1 MRQFIRDSL
10 TSVLRLLLAAAIGV
24 GAAISPAL
32 AANPTIESITVKWRD
47 AVLPDSTSALPDAAR
62 AALSAALR
70 MPFIEVGRA
79 RDGAFRLDLPGSLSI
94 DEARAAINRLRML
107 PQVLYADIEEQP
119 SRLSENASVQK
130 ASPGGPPIRR
140 MIVKYRDAEIT
151 EASHRNN
158 PLPAFLAQRLSAMA
172 GQPIAH
178 ERAMSGGAFV
188 VKLFELLP
196 LGQAK
201 SLARYLE
208 TDPAIEYAEPDLLKH
223 PSVVPNDALFASQWH
238 YMSPAAEPGG
248 TNLPAAWE
256 VTTGAT
262 AIVTAVLDT
271 GHLPAHPDLAGRF
284 VVGYD
289 FIGDVQVANDGGGR
303 DADPT
308 DPGDWI
314 TSAENA
320 SGYFEGC
327 GARNSSFHG
336 SHVAGTIG
344 AASNNGSG
352 VAGVNWISKILPVR
366 VLGKC
371 GGYTSDIA
379 DAIRWSVGIAVPGLS
394 ANTNPARVLNLSFG
408 GYACDGNGQ
417 NCACDNTSQNAINA
431 AINAGAAV
439 VVAAGNGNASA
450 IEESPANCNG
460 VITVAATGRSGQR
473 ASYSNYGALVEISAP
488 GGSDGSGVLSTLN
501 NGATSPNPTG
511 YTYAWYQGTS
521 MATPHVAGIA
531 SLILSVNP
539 SLTPSQVLAMIQT
552 TARAFPIGTGRDCTT
567 ALCGAGIIDAA
578 AAVLAAANAAARP
591 TTTTLTSSANPA
603 TSGASVA
610 FTATVTGTA
619 PSGTVNFADGGASIA
634 GCDAV
639 ALTGTGNTRTAGCST
654 NALPVGSH
662 SIVANY
668 SGDAANA
675 ASASTPLAQAID
687 APPSGGSNVALASV
701 GAVASASSS
710 YSGGYPVAAINN
722 NERTGAG
729 WGSGGGWNDATVG
742 AFPDW
747 VQINFN
753 GTKTIDRV
761 VVYTLQD
768 NYASP
773 IEPSDTLTF
782 SAYGVTDFMLQ
793 AWNGSAWVTFATVTG
808 NNLVKRTVTFPAVT
822 TDRIRVHITNARDG
836 YSRITEIAA
845 WGVDAPTPPSGG
857 SNVALASVGAVAS
870 ASSSYSGGYPVAAI
884 NNNERTGAGWGSGG
898 GWNDATVGAFPD
910 WVQINFNGTKTID
923 RVVVYTLQDNYA
935 SPIEPSDT
943 LTFSAYGVT
952 DFMLQAWNGSAWVT
966 FATVTGN
973 NLVKRTVTFPA
984 VTTDRI
990 RVHITNARDG
1000 YSRITEIAAWGVDA
1014 PTPPSGGSNV
1024 ALASVGAVASAS
1036 SSYSGGYPVAAINN
1050 NERTG
1055 AGWGSGGG
1063 WNDATVGAFPDW
1075 VQINFNGT
1083 KTIDRVVVYT
1093 LQDNYASPIEPSDTL
1108 TFSAYGVTDFMLQA
1122 WNGSAWVTFATV
1134 TGNNLVKRT
1143 VTFPAVTTDRIR
1155 VHITN
1160 ARDGYS
1166 RITEIAAWG
1175 S

>member
-107 PQVLYADIEEQP
+107 PQVLYADIEEPP

-379 DAIRWSVGIAVPGLS
+379 DAIRWSVGMAVPGVS
-394 ANTNPARVLNLSFG
+394 ANANPARVLNLSFG

-450 IEESPANCNG
+450 IEGSPANCNG

-473 ASYSNYGALVEISAP
+473 AAYSNYGALVEIAAP

-511 YTYAWYQGTS
+511 YTYALYQGTS

-531 SLILSVNP
+531 SLMLSVNP
-539 SLTPSQVLAMIQT
+539 SLTPAQVLAMIQT
-552 TARAFPIGTGRDCTT
+552 TARPFPTGTGRDCTT
-567 ALCGAGIIDAA
+567 ALCGAGIINAA
-578 AAVLAAANAAARP
+578 AAVLAAASAAAGP

-603 TSGASVA
+603 ASGASVA
-610 FTATVTGTA
+610 FTATVTGTT
-619 PSGTVNFADGGASIA
+619 PSGTVTFADEGSSLA
-634 GCDAV
+634 GCNAV
-639 ALTGTGNTRTAGCST
+639 ALTGSGNTRTATCST
-654 NALPVGSH
+654 SALTVGSH
-662 SIVANY
+662 SIVASY
-668 SGDAANA
+668 GGDAGNA
-675 ASASTPLAQAID
+675 PSSSAPLAQVMTAEGL
-687 APPSGGSNVALASV
+687 ASGGFETPALA
-701 GAVASASSS
+701 GS
-710 YSGGYPVAAINN
+710 YSYGP
-722 NERTGAG
+722 TGASWVFTG
-729 WGSGGGWNDATVG
+729 GSG
-742 AFPDW
+742 
-747 VQINFN
+747 
-753 GTKTIDRV
+753 
-761 VVYTLQD
+761 L
-768 NYASP
+768 
-773 IEPSDTLTF
+773 
-782 SAYGVTDFMLQ
+782 
-793 AWNGSAWVTFATVTG
+793 TG
-808 NNLVKRTVTFPAVT
+808 NG
-822 TDRIRVHITNARDG
+822 NA
-836 YSRITEIAA
+836 
-845 WGVDAPTPPSGG
+845 
-857 SNVALASVGAVAS
+857 
-870 ASSSYSGGYPVAAI
+870 
-884 NNNERTGAGWGSGG
+884 
-898 GWNDATVGAFPD
+898 
-910 WVQINFNGTKTID
+910 
-923 RVVVYTLQDNYA
+923 
-935 SPIEPSDT
+935 
-943 LTFSAYGVT
+943 
-952 DFMLQAWNGSAWVT
+952 
-966 FATVTGN
+966 
-973 NLVKRTVTFPA
+973 
-984 VTTDRI
+984 
-990 RVHITNARDG
+990 
-1000 YSRITEIAAWGVDA
+1000 
-1014 PTPPSGGSNV
+1014 
-1024 ALASVGAVASAS
+1024 
-1036 SSYSGGYPVAAINN
+1036 
-1050 NERTG
+1050 
-1055 AGWGSGGG
+1055 
-1063 WNDATVGAFPDW
+1063 
-1075 VQINFNGT
+1075 
-1083 KTIDRVVVYT
+1083 
-1093 LQDNYASPIEPSDTL
+1093 
-1108 TFSAYGVTDFMLQA
+1108 
-1122 WNGSAWVTFATV
+1122 
-1134 TGNNLVKRT
+1134 
-1143 VTFPAVTTDRIR
+1143 
-1155 VHITN
+1155 
-1160 ARDGYS
+1160 
-1166 RITEIAAWG
+1166 
-1175 S
+1175 